1 MRLLNKRRKKDFGF
15 NLYVSFQILIGPSD
29 WENHLLNKDG
39 AEKYR
44 TQNLPNCSS
53 CSGFYELGIVVSS
66 PKSRLKVIPVYVGQ
80 ADNVRTRLQQ
90 YGRGGAH
97 LEIVQPNGEL
107 NGSVGHGLFTEVF
120 SRDLSLAYRW
130 VPVSITYS
138 FPSALADEW
147 VCFEIL

>member
-1 MRLLNKRRKKDFGF
+1 MRLLNKRTKKDFGY

-29 WENHLLNKDG
+29 WGNYLLNKDG

-44 TQNLPNCSS
+44 TQNLPDCSS
-53 CSGFYELGIVVSS
+53 CSGLYEFGIVVSS

-90 YGRGGAH
+90 YGRDGSH

-107 NGSVGHGLFTEVF
+107 NGSIGHGLFREVF
-120 SRDLSLAYRW
+120 LRGCSLAYRW
-130 VPVSITYS
+130 APVSIAFS
-138 FPSALADEW
+138 FPSALLD
-147 VCFEIL
+147 